1 METKDLLKILTDLRQ
16 SDSNEGSDDYRYVLY
31 ARKSTD
37 DKEKQIRSLPDQIK
51 ECEELIKRKEL
62 KVVGIPIIEKQSAKE
77 PDIRPKFKQM
87 IDDIK
92 LGKYDGIIAWH
103 PDRLARNMRE
113 AGDIIDLIDKGVI
126 KDLQFVSYNFDN
138 SASGK
143 MFLGIQFVLSKQYSD
158 QLSVNVSRGIK
169 NRMDE
174 GKYLG
179 HYKHGY
185 YRDNNQFLTPDGK
198 NFALL
203 QEAWQMRKKRVILD
217 EIADYLNKNKYEY
230 SSGIGGVN
238 HKPYKM
244 DKKRLSEI
252 FKDSV
257 YTGVLIY
264 GVQQP
269 VDLIEKYGFEP
280 MVSVDDFLEI
290 NQQDKAIRAMR
301 AKFKGQKTGSKKA
314 NLLNGLVVCDSC
326 KNELTS
332 GITPKKIGDK
342 TVNYYYFRCDTPG
355 CKREHQSVR
364 AIVIRN
370 FVCDYL
376 SKNKFNSKKIYEHYI
391 QEMKIQ
397 SEKIKKQLKATV
409 ASLMVE
415 EKRFKTKNDDIKR
428 YLLESKDESIR
439 EIFQDDLK
447 GNLTDIKKTAE
458 ELAKT
463 RKQLKNADNVVYSYQ
478 NFLELFDSL
487 SDRVAKISS
496 LEQLDS
502 VIKKIFLNFSVTG
515 KGAKG
520 GITDYSL
527 NSPFKEFVDKG
538 FVLNGAPRGT

>member
-1 METKDLLKILTDLRQ
+1 MERQDLLKILTDLRQ
-16 SDSNEGSDDYRYVLY
+16 TDSNNGNREYRYVLY

-51 ECEELIKRKEL
+51 ECEDLIAYKQL
-62 KVVGIPIIEKQSAKE
+62 KVVGLPIIEKQSAKE
-77 PDIRPKFKQM
+77 PGIRPKFRKM

-92 LGKYDGIIAWH
+92 AGKYDGIVAWH

-113 AGDIIDLIDKGVI
+113 GGEIIDLIDKQII
-126 KDLQFVSYNFDN
+126 KDLQFVSYNFEN

-169 NRMDE
+169 RSMDE

-185 YRDNNQFLTPDGK
+185 YRDNNQLLTPDGK

-203 QEAWQMRKKRVILD
+203 QEAWQMRKKIIILD
-217 EIADYLNKNKYEY
+217 EIAKFLNERKYEY
-230 SSGIGGVN
+230 SSGIGGLT
-238 HKPYKM
+238 HKPFKM

-252 FKDSV
+252 FSDSV
-257 YTGVLIY
+257 YTGILIY
-264 GVQQP
+264 GVQEP
-269 VDLIEKYGFEP
+269 VDLVEKYGFEP
-280 MVSVDDFLEI
+280 MVSVNDFLEI
-290 NQQDKAIRAMR
+290 NKADKAIKRMK
-301 AKFKGQKTGSKKA
+301 AKFKGQRAGSKRA
-314 NLLNGLVVCDSC
+314 NFLNGAVICDSC
-326 KNELTS
+326 KENLVP
-332 GITPKKIGDK
+332 GITPKKKYGK
-342 TVNYYYFRCDTPG
+342 NYYYFRCDTPG

-364 AIVIRN
+364 AIVVKN

-376 SKNKFNSKKIYEHYI
+376 TKNKFNTRRIYDHYI
-391 QEMKIQ
+391 KEMKLE
-397 SEKIKKQLKATV
+397 SEKVKKQLKAKI

-415 EKRFKTKNDDIKR
+415 ANQLESKLDDIKR
-428 YLLESKDESIR
+428 YLLGSKDEDTKR
-439 EIFQDDLK
+439 IFEDDLK
-447 GNLTDIKKTAE
+447 ENSENIKKNQE
-458 ELAKT
+458 ELSKAK
-463 RKQLKNADNVVYSYQ
+463 KQLKNADKVIWNYE

-487 SDRVAKISS
+487 SVRVAKISS

-515 KGAKG
+515 KGEKG
-520 GITDYSL
+520 EVTHYSL

-538 FVLNGAPRGT
+538 FVLDGALFWK